1 MKHKFIIGSILFVI
15 LILVLSLYKKIEG
28 FSGLYDLST
37 PGTFP
42 KSVNQVILNDYP
54 LINKNETS
62 NNNYNQIWWHY
73 PVFKLGS
80 YKQITNNLKYYDNP
94 DNGTCSPADFCGA
107 LYKNKKDTKTNI
119 TLPLPPAQEGE
130 GARVG
135 YFRSDL
141 NKLYFSIPT
150 NENILY

>member
-1 MKHKFIIGSILFVI
+1 MKYKFVI
-15 LILVLSLYKKIEG
+15 CGIIFLILVLVFKKNIEG

-42 KSVNQVILNDYP
+42 KSVNQAILNDYP

-80 YKQITNNLKYYDNP
+80 YKQVTNNLKYYDNP
-94 DNGTCSPADFCGA
+94 DNGTCVRADFCGA
-107 LYKNKKDTKTNI
+107 LYKNKQDTKSNI
-119 TLPLPPAQEGE
+119 TLPLPPVQQGL
-130 GARVG
+130 RVG
-135 YFRSDL
+135 YF
-141 NKLYFSIPT
+141 ITEP
-150 NENILY
+150 

>member
-1 MKHKFIIGSILFVI
+1 MKQKFIIGSILFVI
-15 LILVLSLYKKIEG
+15 LILALSLYKKIEG

-42 KSVNQVILNDYP
+42 KSVNQAILNDYP

-94 DNGTCSPADFCGA
+94 DNGTCIRADFCGA

-119 TLPLPPAQEGE
+119 TLPLPPAQQGL
-130 GARVG
+130 RVG
-135 YFRSDL
+135 YFTTEHD
-141 NKLYFSIPT
+141 
-150 NENILY
+150 

>member
-1 MKHKFIIGSILFVI
+1 MKYKFVIVGIIFLI
-15 LILVLSLYKKIEG
+15 LILVFKKNVEG

-42 KSVNQVILNDYP
+42 KSVNQAILNDYP

-80 YKQITNNLKYYDNP
+80 YKQVTNNLKYYDNP

-107 LYKNKKDTKTNI
+107 LYKNKKDTTTNI
-119 TLPLPPAQEGE
+119 TLQLPPVQDGP
-130 GARVG
+130 GVRVG
-135 YFRSDL
+135 YFRS
-141 NKLYFSIPT
+141 
-150 NENILY
+150 EV

>member
-1 MKHKFIIGSILFVI
+1 MKYKFVICGIIFLI
-15 LILVLSLYKKIEG
+15 LILVFKKNIEG
-28 FSGLYDLST
+28 FSGMYDLST

-42 KSVNQVILNDYP
+42 KSVSQAILNDYE

-94 DNGTCSPADFCGA
+94 DNGTCVRADFCGA
-107 LYKNKKDTKTNI
+107 LYKNKKDNKTNI
-119 TLPLPPAQEGE
+119 TLPLPPVEQGL
-130 GARVG
+130 RVG
-135 YFRSDL
+135 YFISE
-141 NKLYFSIPT
+141 P
-150 NENILY
+150 

>member
-94 DNGTCSPADFCGA
+94 DNGTCIRADFCGA
-107 LYKNKKDTKTNI
+107 LYKNKKDSKTNI
-119 TLPLPPAQEGE
+119 TLPLPPAQQGL
-130 GARVG
+130 RVG
-135 YFRSDL
+135 YFITEHD
-141 NKLYFSIPT
+141 
-150 NENILY
+150 

>member
-1 MKHKFIIGSILFVI
+1 MKYKFVI
-15 LILVLSLYKKIEG
+15 CGIIFLILVLVFKKNIEG

-42 KSVNQVILNDYP
+42 KSVNQAILNDYP

-80 YKQITNNLKYYDNP
+80 YKQVTNNLKYYDNP
-94 DNGTCSPADFCGA
+94 DNGTCVRADFCGA
-107 LYKNKKDTKTNI
+107 LYKNKQDTKSNI
-119 TLPLPPAQEGE
+119 TLPLPPVQQGL
-130 GARVG
+130 RVG
-135 YFRSDL
+135 YFIT
-141 NKLYFSIPT
+141 KP
-150 NENILY
+150 

>member
-1 MKHKFIIGSILFVI
+1 MKYKFVIGSIIFLI
-15 LILVLSLYKKIEG
+15 LILVLSLIKNVEG

-42 KSVNQVILNDYP
+42 KSVKQAILNDYP

-62 NNNYNQIWWHY
+62 DNNYNEIWWHY

-107 LYKNKKDTKTNI
+107 LYKNKKDTNTNI
-119 TLPLPPAQEGE
+119 TLPLPPVRQGL
-130 GARVG
+130 RVG
-135 YFRSDL
+135 YFIS
-141 NKLYFSIPT
+141 KP
-150 NENILY
+150 

>member
-1 MKHKFIIGSILFVI
+1 MKYKFIICGIIF
-15 LILVLSLYKKIEG
+15 LILVLVFKKNIEG

-42 KSVNQVILNDYP
+42 KSVNQAILNDYP

-80 YKQITNNLKYYDNP
+80 YKQVTNNLKYYDNP
-94 DNGTCSPADFCGA
+94 DNGTCVRADFCGA
-107 LYKNKKDTKTNI
+107 LYKNKQDTKSNI
-119 TLPLPPAQEGE
+119 TLPLPPAPQGL
-130 GARVG
+130 RVG
-135 YFRSDL
+135 YF
-141 NKLYFSIPT
+141 IT
-150 NENILY
+150 NP

>member
-1 MKHKFIIGSILFVI
+1 MKYKFVIGSIIFLI
-15 LILVLSLYKKIEG
+15 LILVLSLFKNTEG

-42 KSVNQVILNDYP
+42 KSVKQAILNDYP

-73 PVFKLGS
+73 PVFQLGS
-80 YKQITNNLKYYDNP
+80 YKQVTNNLKYLDNP
-94 DNGTCSPADFCGA
+94 DNGTCVRADFCGA

-119 TLPLPPAQEGE
+119 TLPLPGVEEGP
-130 GARVG
+130 GVRVG
-135 YFRSDL
+135 YFRSE
-141 NKLYFSIPT
+141 S
-150 NENILY
+150 

>member
-1 MKHKFIIGSILFVI
+1 MKHKFIIGTIMFVI

-42 KSVNQVILNDYP
+42 KSVNQAILNDYP

-80 YKQITNNLKYYDNP
+80 YKQVTNNLKYYDNP
-94 DNGTCSPADFCGA
+94 DNGTCVRADFCGA
-107 LYKNKKDTKTNI
+107 LYKNKQDTKSNI
-119 TLPLPPAQEGE
+119 TLPLPPVQQGL
-130 GARVG
+130 RVG
-135 YFRSDL
+135 YF
-141 NKLYFSIPT
+141 ITEP
-150 NENILY
+150 

>member
-107 LYKNKKDTKTNI
+107 LYKNKKDTNTNI
-119 TLPLPPAQEGE
+119 TLPLPPVQQGL
-130 GARVG
+130 RVG
-135 YFRSDL
+135 YFIS
-141 NKLYFSIPT
+141 KPYT
-150 NENILY
+150 

>member
-1 MKHKFIIGSILFVI
+1 MKYKFLIGSIIFLI
-15 LILVLSLYKKIEG
+15 LILVFKKNIEG

-37 PGTFP
+37 PGTYP
-42 KSVNQVILNDYP
+42 KSVNQAILNDYP

-62 NNNYNQIWWHY
+62 TNNYNQIWWHY

-107 LYKNKKDTKTNI
+107 LYKNKKDTNTNI
-119 TLPLPPAQEGE
+119 TLPLPQVQEGP
-130 GARVG
+130 GVRVG
-135 YFRSDL
+135 YFRS
-141 NKLYFSIPT
+141 KP
-150 NENILY
+150 

>member
-1 MKHKFIIGSILFVI
+1 MKYKFLIGSIIFLI
-15 LILVLSLYKKIEG
+15 LILVFKKNMEG

-42 KSVNQVILNDYP
+42 KSVNQAILNDYP

-62 NNNYNQIWWHY
+62 HNNYNQIWWHY

-80 YKQITNNLKYYDNP
+80 YKQVTNNLKYYDNP
-94 DNGTCSPADFCGA
+94 DNGTCVRADFCGA

-119 TLPLPPAQEGE
+119 TLPLPPVQQGL
-130 GARVG
+130 RVG
-135 YFRSDL
+135 YF
-141 NKLYFSIPT
+141 ITEP
-150 NENILY
+150 

>member
-1 MKHKFIIGSILFVI
+1 MKYKFVIGGIIFLI
-15 LILVLSLYKKIEG
+15 LILVLNLYKKIEG
-28 FSGLYDLST
+28 FSGMYDLST

-42 KSVNQVILNDYP
+42 KSVSQAILNDYP

-80 YKQITNNLKYYDNP
+80 YKQVTNNLKYYDNP

-107 LYKNKKDTKTNI
+107 LYKNKKDTNTNI
-119 TLPLPPAQEGE
+119 TLPLPPVRQGL
-130 GARVG
+130 RVG
-135 YFRSDL
+135 YFIS
-141 NKLYFSIPT
+141 KP
-150 NENILY
+150 

>member
-15 LILVLSLYKKIEG
+15 LILALSLYKKIEG

-42 KSVNQVILNDYP
+42 KSVNQAILNDYP

-80 YKQITNNLKYYDNP
+80 YKQVTNNLKYYDNP
-94 DNGTCSPADFCGA
+94 DNGTCVRADFCGA
-107 LYKNKKDTKTNI
+107 LYKNKQDTKSNI
-119 TLPLPPAQEGE
+119 TLPLPPVQQGL
-130 GARVG
+130 RVG
-135 YFRSDL
+135 YF
-141 NKLYFSIPT
+141 ITEP
-150 NENILY
+150 

>member
-1 MKHKFIIGSILFVI
+1 MKYKFLIGSIIFLI
-15 LILVLSLYKKIEG
+15 LILVFKKNMEG

-42 KSVNQVILNDYP
+42 KSVNQAILNDYP

-62 NNNYNQIWWHY
+62 TNNYNQIWWHY

-107 LYKNKKDTKTNI
+107 LYKNKKDTNTNI
-119 TLPLPPAQEGE
+119 TLPLPPVQQGL
-130 GARVG
+130 RVG
-135 YFRSDL
+135 YFIS
-141 NKLYFSIPT
+141 KP
-150 NENILY
+150 